1 VDEIVEEARLSP
13 DWLLH
18 GIERFVKDREKR
30 LGRIR
35 QALEEAG

>member
-1 VDEIVEEARLSP
+1 VEEAHLSP
-13 DWLLH
+13 NWLLD

-35 QALEEAG
+35 QALEKAG